1 MRPRMTC
8 KVTTAEAANEAV
20 LRGGVKEDA
29 AMDSAKLTVSEEP
42 SKKGTA
48 KGAAPQ
54 EVCV

>member
-1 MRPRMTC
+1 MTC